1 MIFSFIE
8 KISYTLANEISSEY
22 KKLLNELRFIIE
34 TNKNLAKWVNENIE
48 VITFLLEL
56 SVFYRKII
64 VPLKGTA
71 EFGLEL
77 PYSLIVGSDVLTKEE
92 LKNMENIVAIFEEI
106 LSRYRITPW
115 LLDFGDIKEFLYK
128 LKNFEKEYDE

>member
-8 KISYTLANEISSEY
+8 KISYTLANELRSEC
-22 KKLLNELRFIIE
+22 KKFLNELQFIIE
-34 TNKNLAKWVNENIE
+34 TNKDLDKWVNENKE
-48 VITFLLEL
+48 VIIFLLEL

-77 PYSLIVGSDVLTKEE
+77 PYSLIVGLDVLTKEE
-92 LKNMENIVAIFEEI
+92 LKNMEKYCCNI
-106 LSRYRITPW
+106 
-115 LLDFGDIKEFLYK
+115 
-128 LKNFEKEYDE
+128 

>member
-8 KISYTLANEISSEY
+8 KISYTLANELRSEC
-22 KKLLNELRFIIE
+22 KKFLNELQFIIE
-34 TNKNLAKWVNENIE
+34 TNKDLDKWVNENKE
-48 VITFLLEL
+48 VIIFLLEL

-106 LSRYRITPW
+106 LSRYRITPC
-115 LLDFGDIKEFLYK
+115 LLDFGDIEEFLYK
-128 LKNFEKEYDE
+128 LKNFEKEYNE